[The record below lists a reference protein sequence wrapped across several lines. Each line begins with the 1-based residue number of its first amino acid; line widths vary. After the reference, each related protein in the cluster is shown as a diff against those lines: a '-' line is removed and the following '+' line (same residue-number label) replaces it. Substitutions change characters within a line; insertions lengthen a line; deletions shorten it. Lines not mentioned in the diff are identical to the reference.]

1 MSKEYS
7 EEHRQYQQVSKA
19 IAYLSGHWNEQPGL
33 ADVASH
39 VGLSEFHLQRVFSE
53 WAGISPKQFLQF
65 LTREYA
71 RQQLRNN
78 SVLDTALSS
87 GLSGSSRLHDLMLS
101 WESMSPGAFK
111 AKGKGI
117 EIAYGIHESPFGY
130 CLIAQTARGI
140 CKLSFFDHEEDQ
152 EGHEQ
157 ELRKEWPDALI
168 HRSDCNTASVAR
180 QIFDRD
186 FNQQPLHLILKGTP
200 FQLKVWEALL
210 AIPQGQ
216 LYSYQQ
222 LAEKTG
228 KPSAVRAVAS
238 AVARN
243 NIGFLIPCHRV
254 IRGTGEI
261 NQYRWG
267 AERKQVL
274 IVHEAVGIESNQ
286 ATRK

>member
-7 EEHRQYQQVSKA
+7 EEHRQYQQISRA
-19 IAYLSGHWNEQPGL
+19 IAYLSSHWTEQPGL

-71 RQQLRNN
+71 KQQLRSN
-78 SVLDTALSS
+78 SVLDTALAS
-87 GLSGSSRLHDLMLS
+87 GLSGTGRLHDLMLN
-101 WESMSPGAFK
+101 WESMSPGEYK

-117 EIAYGIHESPFGY
+117 EIVYGIHDSPFGF
-130 CLIAQTARGI
+130 CLVAQTTRGI
-140 CKLSFFDHEEDQ
+140 CKLSFFDHEDEQ
-152 EGHEQ
+152 QVVEQ
-157 ELRKEWPDALI
+157 ELLKEWPNALI
-168 HRSDCNTASVAR
+168 HRNDQNTAPVVQ
-180 QIFDRD
+180 QIFSR
-186 FNQQPLHLILKGTP
+186 NYHQQPLHLILKGTP

-216 LYSYQQ
+216 LCSYQQ
-222 LAEKTG
+222 IADKAG

-254 IRGTGEI
+254 IRGTGEM

-267 AERKQVL
+267 AERKQAL
-274 IVHEAVGIESNQ
+274 IVHEANTNRE
-286 ATRK
+286 